1 LVDVRSPAHNLLIPH
16 RGEGSHFRTRFNQF
30 TIHTLAFTISFGST
44 APMFTN
50 PHYSLA
56 FLLRAIIALCL
67 VPQTLVKDVSK
78 SPAQPGPLDPTLD
91 VATPTLESGVHT
103 PLPEQYIWSSQ
114 PGSTSEGV
122 FSCLRKSFTLKKA
135 PPVATLYAAGP
146 HYIRVYINGKLL
158 ADAERDAKDRLRP
171 FLLAIDVS
179 GQLRVGRNVIALT
192 VSGDRLVLK
201 IVPAPLQAVKPA
213 LLLTDNTWKCGDG
226 SSKGW
231 ESLGFDD
238 RSWPAAISLGGIESS
253 SEFFERYEDAGM
265 YRWPGYDGISPF
277 LAHAILKAEELT
289 YGFEGMGKFSNSSA
303 LMGYDSSDVARASR
317 PLSRERPAPA
327 RGQYARATA
336 GETPAPQ
343 TSEEF
348 AATLPAKKLP
358 QSEYPFLVLGFRKE
372 CTGRLRVVS
381 DSPAPMRLEVQYGE
395 SAEEALTNPYLGAN
409 EIDVPPFGTV
419 YGPKSAF
426 QYALV
431 RFLGGQSPL
440 RFKAIDA
447 DFIYYP
453 VKQLGAFQCP
463 DPTLNKIWETGAY
476 TAHLCMQDSIWD
488 GPKRDRLCLA
498 GGLDI
503 SARVISDVFG
513 DRFLIDKSLKE
524 LVAAAGNP
532 VKNDV
537 NGIPGYSALWVMAE
551 ADYFR
556 HSGDLEH
563 LKSVQDSL
571 RALMDYMA
579 TQIDEK
585 GLFRN
590 SNNRSTF
597 VDWSPDLDQ
606 DSPESRRV
614 TLMEFLRAFNEGAWL
629 LEQAGDATAAEKFRQ
644 IAEKLRADTLKNS
657 LDPARNIFGDRW
669 QTNAMAVYSG
679 LADPAQR
686 AAVWE
691 NILSLP
697 YRFNVTPHFDY
708 FAISAMAEAG
718 RRDEAAD
725 WIMDYWGGML
735 RPDTTTFWEGYDSRW
750 PKEHFHAHL
759 QTDHGEGYFVSLCH
773 GWSSGP
779 AAWLMEQVLGIQP
792 TAAGFTKVSIRPD
805 LCGMKYARGAEP
817 CPHGLVKV
825 DYRHEDSDFQAA
837 IEIPEGVTALVS
849 LPVDKGVDSILV
861 DGQAVPGAPVED
873 GTRLAV
879 TLSSPGAHELHSHAS
894 PP

>member
-1 LVDVRSPAHNLLIPH
+1 
-16 RGEGSHFRTRFNQF
+16 
-30 TIHTLAFTISFGST
+30 
-44 APMFTN
+44 MFTN
-50 PHYSLA
+50 PHYALA
-56 FLLRAIIALCL
+56 FLLRAIIALCFI
-67 VPQTLVKDVSK
+67 PQTLVKDVPK
-78 SPAQPGPLDPTLD
+78 NPAQPTLLDPTLD
-91 VATPTLESGVHT
+91 IAAPMLESSVHT
-103 PLPEQYIWSSQ
+103 PLPEQYIWSAQ

-122 FSCLRKSFTLKKA
+122 FNCLRKSFTLKRV

-146 HYIRVYINGKLL
+146 HYIRLYVNGKLL
-158 ADAERDAKDRLRP
+158 AAAARDAKDRLRP

-179 GQLRVGRNVIALT
+179 GQFRAGRNLIAAT

-201 IVPAPLQAVKPA
+201 IVPAPLQVVKPA
-213 LLLTDNTWKCGDG
+213 LLVTDATWKCGTG

-231 ESLGFDD
+231 ESPGFDD
-238 RSWPAAISLGGIESS
+238 RAWPQAISLGAIESK
-253 SEFFERYEDAGM
+253 SEFFQAYADAGM

-277 LAHAILKAEELT
+277 LAHAVLKAEELT
-289 YGFEGMGKFSNSSA
+289 YGFEGMGKFSNTSA
-303 LMGYDSSDVARASR
+303 LMGYYW
-317 PLSRERPAPA
+317 RERPAPA
-327 RGQYARATA
+327 RGQDARATA
-336 GETPAPQ
+336 GETPALRQ
-343 TSEEF
+343 SEEF

-372 CTGRLRVVS
+372 CTGRLRIVS
-381 DSPAPMRLEVQYGE
+381 DSPAPMRLELQYGE
-395 SAEEALTNPYLGAN
+395 SAEEALSNPYLGAT
-409 EIDVPPFGTV
+409 EVYVPPFGTV

-431 RFLGGQSPL
+431 RFLGGTSPL
-440 RFKAIDA
+440 RFKAIDV

-453 VKQLGAFQCP
+453 VKQMGSFECS
-463 DPTLNKIWETGAY
+463 DPVVNKIWQTGAY
-476 TAHLCMQDSIWD
+476 TAHLCMQDLILD
-488 GPKRDRLCLA
+488 GPKRDRMCLA

-513 DRFLIDKSLKE
+513 DRFLIDKSLKD
-524 LVAAAGNP
+524 LIAGVGNP

-537 NGIPGYSALWVMAE
+537 NGIPGYSALWVMTE

-556 HSGDLEH
+556 HTGDLEH
-563 LKSVQDSL
+563 LKSVLDSL
-571 RALMDYMA
+571 RGLLEYMA
-579 TQIDEK
+579 TQIDDK

-590 SNNRSTF
+590 TNNRSTF

-606 DSPESRRV
+606 DSAESRRV
-614 TLMEFLRAFNEGAWL
+614 TLMEFLRAFGEGAWL
-629 LEQAGDATAAEKFRQ
+629 LEQAGDATAAQKFRQ

-669 QTNAMAVYSG
+669 QTNAMAIYSG

-686 AAVWE
+686 AEVWE
-691 NILSLP
+691 NILSRT
-697 YRFNVTPHFDY
+697 YRFNVTPHFNY
-708 FAISAMAEAG
+708 FAVSAMADAG
-718 RRDEAAD
+718 RRSQAAD
-725 WIMDYWGGML
+725 WIVDYWGGML

-779 AAWLMEQVLGIQP
+779 TAWLMEQVLGIQP
-792 TAAGFTKVSIRPD
+792 TAAGFINVSIRPD

-817 CPHGLVKV
+817 CPHGLLKV
-825 DYRHEDSDFQAA
+825 DYRHDDSDFQAA
-837 IEIPEGVTALVS
+837 IELPAGVTAQVS
-849 LPVDKGVDSILV
+849 MPVDKGVDSVQV

>member
-1 LVDVRSPAHNLLIPH
+1 
-16 RGEGSHFRTRFNQF
+16 
-30 TIHTLAFTISFGST
+30 
-44 APMFTN
+44 MFTN
-50 PHYSLA
+50 PHYSLV
-56 FLLRAIIALCL
+56 FLLRAVIALCL
-67 VPQTLVKDVSK
+67 LPQTLVKDNPKNPVQSV
-78 SPAQPGPLDPTLD
+78 PLDPTLD
-91 VATPTLESGVHT
+91 IAAPALESGVHT

-122 FSCLRKSFTLKKA
+122 FNCLRKSFTLKRV

-158 ADAERDAKDRLRP
+158 AAAERDAKDRLRP

-179 GQLRVGRNVIALT
+179 GQLRAGRNLIALS

-201 IVPAPLQAVKPA
+201 IVPAPLQVMKPA
-213 LLLTDNTWKCGDG
+213 LLLTDATWKCGNG

-231 ESLGFDD
+231 ETLGFDD
-238 RSWPAAISLGGIESS
+238 RAWPQAISLGAIESS
-253 SEFFERYEDAGM
+253 SEFFHAYEDAGM

-303 LMGYDSSDVARASR
+303 LMAYDSRDVGAHRDA
-317 PLSRERPAPA
+317 PLP
-327 RGQYARATA
+327 GLQ
-336 GETPAPQ
+336 
-343 TSEEF
+343 EF

-358 QSEYPFLVLGFRKE
+358 PSEYPYLVLGFGKE

-381 DSPAPMRLEVQYGE
+381 DSPAPMRLELQYGE
-395 SAEEALTNPYLGAN
+395 SAEEALSNPYLGAN
-409 EIDVPPFGTV
+409 EIYVPPFGTV

-431 RFLGGQSPL
+431 RFLAGQSPL

-453 VKQLGAFQCP
+453 VKQIGYFQCP

-476 TAHLCMQDSIWD
+476 TAHLCMQDAIWD
-488 GPKRDRLCLA
+488 GPKRDRTCLA

-524 LVAAAGNP
+524 LIAGAGNP
-532 VKNDV
+532 VKSDV
-537 NGIPGYSALWVMAE
+537 NGIPGYSALWVMTE

-563 LKSVQDSL
+563 LRSVQDSL
-571 RALMDYMA
+571 RALMDFMA

-606 DSPESRRV
+606 DSLESRRV

-629 LEQAGDATAAEKFRQ
+629 LEEAGDATAAEKFRQ

-657 LDPARNIFGDRW
+657 LDPARNIFGERW
-669 QTNAMAVYSG
+669 QANAMAIYSG
-679 LADPAQR
+679 LADDTQR

-691 NILSLP
+691 NILSRT
-697 YRFNVTPHFDY
+697 YRFNVTPHFNY
-708 FAISAMAEAG
+708 FAISAMADAG
-718 RRDEAAD
+718 RRNEAAD

-735 RPDTTTFWEGYDSRW
+735 RPETTTFWEGYDSRW

-779 AAWLMEQVLGIQP
+779 TAWLMEQVLGIQP
-792 TAAGFTKVSIRPD
+792 TAAGFSKVSIRPD
-805 LCGMKYARGAEP
+805 LCDMKYARGAEP
-817 CPHGLVKV
+817 CPHGLLKV
-825 DYRHEDSDFQAA
+825 DYRHDDSDFQAA
-837 IEIPEGVTALVS
+837 IELPEGVTAQVS
-849 LPVDKGVDSILV
+849 LPVNKGVNSILV
-861 DGQAVPGAPVED
+861 DGQAVPGTPVEN

>member
-1 LVDVRSPAHNLLIPH
+1 
-16 RGEGSHFRTRFNQF
+16 
-30 TIHTLAFTISFGST
+30 
-44 APMFTN
+44 M
-50 PHYSLA
+50 
-56 FLLRAIIALCL
+56 
-67 VPQTLVKDVSK
+67 
-78 SPAQPGPLDPTLD
+78 
-91 VATPTLESGVHT
+91 LESSVHT
-103 PLPEQYIWSSQ
+103 PLPEQYIWSAQ

-122 FSCLRKSFTLKKA
+122 FNCLRKSFTLKRV

-146 HYIRVYINGKLL
+146 HYIRLYVNGKLL
-158 ADAERDAKDRLRP
+158 AAAARDAKDRLRP

-179 GQLRVGRNVIALT
+179 GQFRAGRNLIAAT

-201 IVPAPLQAVKPA
+201 IVPAPLQVVKPA
-213 LLLTDNTWKCGDG
+213 LLVTDATWKCGTG

-231 ESLGFDD
+231 ESPGFDD
-238 RSWPAAISLGGIESS
+238 RAWPQAISLGAIESK
-253 SEFFERYEDAGM
+253 SEFFQAYADAGM

-277 LAHAILKAEELT
+277 LAHAVLKAEELT
-289 YGFEGMGKFSNSSA
+289 YGFEGMGKFSNTSA
-303 LMGYDSSDVARASR
+303 LMGYYW
-317 PLSRERPAPA
+317 RERPAPA
-327 RGQYARATA
+327 RGQDARATA
-336 GETPAPQ
+336 GETPALRQ
-343 TSEEF
+343 SEEF

-372 CTGRLRVVS
+372 CTGRLRIVS
-381 DSPAPMRLEVQYGE
+381 DSPAPMRLELQYGE
-395 SAEEALTNPYLGAN
+395 SAEEALSNPYLGAT
-409 EIDVPPFGTV
+409 EVYVPPFGTV

-431 RFLGGQSPL
+431 RFLGGTSPL
-440 RFKAIDA
+440 RFKAIDV

-453 VKQLGAFQCP
+453 VKQMGSFECS
-463 DPTLNKIWETGAY
+463 DPVVNKIWQTGAY
-476 TAHLCMQDSIWD
+476 TAHLCMQDLILD
-488 GPKRDRLCLA
+488 GPKRDRMCLA

-513 DRFLIDKSLKE
+513 DRFLIDKSLKD
-524 LVAAAGNP
+524 LIAGVGNP

-537 NGIPGYSALWVMAE
+537 NGIPGYSALWVMTE

-556 HSGDLEH
+556 HTGDLEH
-563 LKSVQDSL
+563 LKSVLDSL
-571 RALMDYMA
+571 RGLLEYMA
-579 TQIDEK
+579 TQIDDK

-590 SNNRSTF
+590 TNNRSTF

-606 DSPESRRV
+606 DSAESRRV
-614 TLMEFLRAFNEGAWL
+614 TLMEFLRAFGEGAWL
-629 LEQAGDATAAEKFRQ
+629 LEQAGDATAAQKFRQ

-669 QTNAMAVYSG
+669 QTNAMAIYSG

-686 AAVWE
+686 AEVWE
-691 NILSLP
+691 NILSRT
-697 YRFNVTPHFDY
+697 YRFNVTPHFNY
-708 FAISAMAEAG
+708 FAVSAMADAG
-718 RRDEAAD
+718 RRSQAAD
-725 WIMDYWGGML
+725 WIVDYWGGML

-779 AAWLMEQVLGIQP
+779 TAWLMEQVLGIQP
-792 TAAGFTKVSIRPD
+792 TAAGFSNVSIRPD

-817 CPHGLVKV
+817 CPHGLLKV
-825 DYRHEDSDFQAA
+825 DYRHDDSDFQAA
-837 IEIPEGVTALVS
+837 IELPAGVTAQVS
-849 LPVDKGVDSILV
+849 MPVDKGVDSVQV
-861 DGQAVPGAPVED
+861 DGQAVPGVPVED

>member
-1 LVDVRSPAHNLLIPH
+1 
-16 RGEGSHFRTRFNQF
+16 
-30 TIHTLAFTISFGST
+30 
-44 APMFTN
+44 MFTN

-56 FLLRAIIALCL
+56 FLFRAILALCL
-67 VPQTLVKDVSK
+67 VPQALVKDVPK
-78 SPAQPGPLDPTLD
+78 NPAQPTPLDPTLD
-91 VATPTLESGVHT
+91 IAAPVLESSVHT

-122 FSCLRKSFTLKKA
+122 FNCLRKTFTLKKA

-146 HYIRVYINGKLL
+146 HYIRVYVNGKLL
-158 ADAERDAKDRLRP
+158 AAAERDAKDRLRP

-179 GQLRVGRNVIALT
+179 GQLHVGRNLIALT

-201 IVPAPLQAVKPA
+201 IIPAPLQAVKPA
-213 LLLTDNTWKCGDG
+213 LLLTDTTWKCGDG

-231 ESLGFDD
+231 ETLGFDD
-238 RSWPAAISLGGIESS
+238 RSWPQAVSLGAIESS

-277 LAHAILKAEELT
+277 LAHAILRPEELT

-303 LMGYDSSDVARASR
+303 LMGYNLREALRRPGTSFYYDSAAKVEKILPRSD
-317 PLSRERPAPA
+317 
-327 RGQYARATA
+327 
-336 GETPAPQ
+336 
-343 TSEEF
+343 EF
-348 AATLPAKKLP
+348 AATLPVKKLP

-372 CTGRLRVVS
+372 CTGRLRIVS

-395 SAEEALTNPYLGAN
+395 SAEEALSNPYLGAN
-409 EIDVPPFGTV
+409 EIYVPPFGTA
-419 YGPKSAF
+419 YGPKSGF

-431 RFLGGQSPL
+431 RFLGGTSPL

-453 VKQLGAFQCP
+453 VKQTGYFQCP

-476 TAHLCMQDSIWD
+476 TAHLCMQDAIWD
-488 GPKRDRLCLA
+488 GPKRDRTCLA

-503 SARVISDVFG
+503 SARVINDVFG
-513 DRFLIDKSLKE
+513 DRFLVDKSLKE

-537 NGIPGYSALWVMAE
+537 NGIPGYSALWVMTE
-551 ADYFR
+551 ADYLR

-571 RALMDYMA
+571 HALMDYMA

-606 DSPESRRV
+606 DSLESRRV
-614 TLMEFLRAFNEGAWL
+614 TLMEFLGAFNEGAWL

-657 LDPARNIFGDRW
+657 VDPARNIFGERW

-691 NILSLP
+691 NILSRP
-697 YRFNVTPHFDY
+697 YRFNVTPHFNY
-708 FAISAMAEAG
+708 FAVSAMAEAS
-718 RRDEAAD
+718 RRKEAED

-779 AAWLMEQVLGIQP
+779 TAWLMEQVLGIQP
-792 TAAGFTKVSIRPD
+792 TAAGFSKVSIRPD

-817 CPHGLVKV
+817 CPHGLLRV
-825 DYRHEDSDFQAA
+825 DYQSDDSGFTAK
-837 IEIPEGVTALVS
+837 IELPEGVEAEVS
-849 LPVDKGVDSILV
+849 IPVNRGETSVQV
-861 DGQAVPGAPVED
+861 DGSPVAGVASED
-873 GTRLAV
+873 GTRLIIP
-879 TLSSPGAHELHSHAS
+879 LSTPGAHELRSRVS
-894 PP
+894 FP